1 MNKQLGTKWFT
12 FYTKVRP
19 WLACLGTIPVVV
31 DFLQYAHVYTR
42 FWWMMLYFV
51 TAITQAV
58 LAVMVFVKSQ
68 GDYVDFVRFVKGV
81 LIFETITIAYGQGV
95 QQYIQNDFDFAIAF
109 IVTAV
114 ILLLDYFIWYRLNI
128 KYFKKRIGVITSDYL
143 EDDPNRLTECK
154 TCGYRSAEY
163 FDACPNCG
171 KYSKRYVYLNETN
184 NHTAQV
190 RYCRKC
196 GEKLLDDSKFCSRC
210 GTKIIEEQ

>member
-19 WLACLGTIPVVV
+19 WLACLSTLGVVG
-31 DFLQYAHVYTR
+31 DFLQYTYVYTAY
-42 FWWMMLYFV
+42 WWMMIYFIA
-51 TAITQAV
+51 AIIQAV

-81 LIFETITIAYGQGV
+81 LVFETITIAYAQGV
-95 QQYIQNDFDFAIAF
+95 KQYAENNFNLGIAIF
-109 IVTAV
+109 VTLI
-114 ILLLDYFIWYRLNI
+114 ILLIGYFVWYCLNV
-128 KYFKKRIGVITSDYL
+128 KYFEKRMGVITNDYL

-171 KYSKRYVYLNETN
+171 KYSKQYVYLNEVNT
-184 NHTAQV
+184 HIAQV

-196 GEKLLDDSKFCSRC
+196 GEKLLDDSKFCDKC